1 MDSHHD
7 DTTESI
13 KVDNDRTKPLTSK
26 AIQQPR
32 LARPRRAN
40 PFLSFLLFLLGIVLG
55 ILATLLF
62 MIATAHDNVPL
73 TVPVSSQSTTLTVQV
88 SSTYLTQLV
97 SKQLKTAG
105 LVGDISNVQVKL
117 TNNNQ
122 IQVNGNDR
130 FQLFFLSVT
139 RPFTVTLQPTIQACQ
154 PHVHV
159 IHAELADIPVT
170 AFATTYEG
178 QINQQIQLKASD
190 LPAGFIYCA
199 ISVRIDQNALYL
211 MYSATPV

>member
-1 MDSHHD
+1 MDSHHN
-7 DTTESI
+7 DTTEAI
-13 KVDNDRTKPLTSK
+13 KVDNNRTKPLTSK

-32 LARPRRAN
+32 LARPRRGN

-62 MIATAHDNVPL
+62 ITTNSHDNAPL
-73 TVPVSSQSTTLTVQV
+73 ATPVSTQSTSLTVQV
-88 SSTYLTQLV
+88 SNIYLTQLV

-105 LVGDISNVQVKL
+105 LIGDINNVQVKL

-122 IQVNGNDR
+122 IQVKGDDH
-130 FQLFFLSVT
+130 FQLFFLSIT
-139 RPFTVTLQPTIQACQ
+139 RPFTVTLQSTIQACQ

-159 IHAELADIPVT
+159 IHADLADISVT

-190 LPAGFIYCA
+190 LPAGFTYCA
-199 ISVRIDQNALYL
+199 TGVRTDPNALYL
-211 MYSATPV
+211 TYSATPQ